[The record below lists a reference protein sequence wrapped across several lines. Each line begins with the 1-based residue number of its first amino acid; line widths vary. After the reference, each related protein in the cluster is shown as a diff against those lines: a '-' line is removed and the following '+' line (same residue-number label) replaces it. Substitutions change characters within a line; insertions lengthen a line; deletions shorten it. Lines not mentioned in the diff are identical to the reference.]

1 MVLSYNRIT
10 HYPSLAQHPIPSS
23 PFTRQ
28 PSDSPM
34 FVYILVFLTK
44 ITQMPRYTPR
54 SKDIVMAEPCVS
66 YSQRKFP
73 LDSSGFT
80 VLLADAVEFTC
91 CHADDE
97 TTPGNTVPVP
107 LSTAPQS
114 MLAAAYIT
122 FISIVGYAHTFN
134 LWLYSYLF
142 TQSSYELHSGILNAT
157 YAALYSYGV
166 LSSNNLRVCPRVAS
180 VVPKRSSPFSS
191 LSKRQGVFP
200 AVINLRATFVTVYTS
215 NDFP

>member
-1 MVLSYNRIT
+1 MTNVCVISATKQPREVKICVQIKLRNMVLSYNRIT

-28 PSDSPM
+28 PNDSSM
-34 FVYILVFLTK
+34 FVYIHIFHIK
-44 ITQMPRYTPR
+44 ITQKPRFTR
-54 SKDIVMAEPCVS
+54 FLNNIAMTEPCVS

-97 TTPGNTVPVP
+97 TTLDNTLLVP
-107 LSTAPQS
+107 LSTTPQS
-114 MLAAAYIT
+114 PLATAYIT
-122 FISIVGYAHTFN
+122 FISVICPAYTFN

-142 TQSSYELHSGILNAT
+142 TQAFL
-157 YAALYSYGV
+157 
-166 LSSNNLRVCPRVAS
+166 
-180 VVPKRSSPFSS
+180 
-191 LSKRQGVFP
+191 
-200 AVINLRATFVTVYTS
+200 
-215 NDFP
+215 